1 MAIQNINE
9 LYDQLSSNENFSSFN
24 FGSSDEFKSYL
35 QELPEDK
42 KQKFYNVW
50 LQDQDVT
57 KEQFDSLLKKK
68 EPARTGILSSALGSI
83 DLGSPSV
90 SETEPQTVTPEVTP
104 ITEEGIEDFSVSG
117 KGGPLA
123 GPGKPAPF
131 NWQTY
136 LQDFSRQ
143 NPNFI
148 TTEDWSTGN
157 IYKKVF
163 EKAGFELSSKYGFK
177 NAEELKRA
185 ATGITVPEALK
196 TETQKT
202 SAFRP
207 ASELKGRTF
216 DISATDEQFAGQRKQ
231 IQEQTT
237 KQAPLAKQKIE
248 AAKIALQVEASEKRE
263 ESFLFQERTQNPF
276 SLTNFTIEIPTAG
289 TQMDASGRIT
299 PIYQTVSFQ
308 PTDADIGEIL
318 FKNTKADIDKDID
331 IGRIFGLTTRTFN
344 KENYI
349 KYLETN
355 GRTKEQIDQIINYY
369 VDKYLESISEVDV
382 EEKLAEIE
390 GKDINEKLTKL
401 RQQEDEKGLELLTK
415 QYGPEVAL
423 KARELQ
429 ALMAKRKRPGEAG
442 YDQWSKQMQALQKE
456 MSGLVG
462 GGEQLYNPED
472 GKLYDAASAPE
483 RAVRFKGYLD
493 NAIRLYGNT
502 DIDKLK
508 QIRSKLYDQVK
519 ALEKEYDRMVG
530 PNWRGKEYLKNLA
543 GYVKPEQ
550 YEAMVQAFGK
560 LDQLKAKLSAV
571 NSRILT
577 NTNIEPEAS
586 YGTQQFI
593 KGFKRGFV
601 GGDFAS
607 RYTTQ
612 KDDYNAW
619 IDAASGVIQTTPE
632 QLKKGE
638 ETVTEQ
644 VMGSFGSTV
653 PIMVELAVTRKI
665 SPSAAFLRS
674 SGYLRPITR
683 GVLKVTGNTKF
694 ANFMTDAIANAVQGY
709 TSYGLT
715 SETGMTGV
723 GETFASQTLWDK
735 VGLEKMGKQWAPLL
749 RYLSKTAFGT
759 TGETFEEFMGE
770 FTNSL
775 SNSGFNF
782 EKSAEETFGKD
793 LSEFGKKLAVY
804 ATSSALLSGVFNSP
818 ELFKRH
824 LGIDKVITEAENK
837 LKDPNLNQ
845 TDREAIES
853 SLKMMKNT
861 RDQLLKKETEIA
873 EPVST
878 ILPFSKPSEEMEA
891 PGGVTPPPAEGAEA
905 AAFEAGEG
913 PLETAQPVGAQPVNA
928 QEVNNQLAK
937 EGINDVSLQRVEEYG
952 KEIESGNVDF
962 ERFSPSEQRG
972 LIEGGPIHVAATIIT
987 GKSDRAADTQ
997 DDSND
1002 RQEEIIKEYAQK
1014 KGIWIENAP
1023 AKLKEKYGDPFQSG
1037 KESLVWLDEAR
1048 GVVVKSSVT
1057 DQYPTLREA
1066 LDGITLSNAYFPAAK
1081 ITVVGFGTN
1090 EKGEFEII
1098 TEQPYIQG
1106 VNPTEQEI
1114 KEHFN
1119 KLGFT
1124 ENERMYQGKDAFGNE
1139 EVIFKDAAPKNVIK
1153 TPEGNII
1160 PIDLIA
1166 KINKPELNANGTRTV
1181 PSTVAE
1187 EVTEAAPEA
1196 VGPQVAQKAKPKGDY
1211 KKILKE
1217 RMTKEELN
1225 TVRASLRKTIPDSYT
1240 LEILDAI
1247 AKNEYP
1253 STGFYELDETI
1264 AQIQQD
1270 GLTFGALVNLAMEDE
1285 VLMDKKNLNSKR
1297 ALTDYLLRVGQ
1308 LGRLENLAYRAIEKE
1323 ETAVEPTEVQPSTE
1337 AAPEAVGTQAV
1348 VDNKSSI
1355 KELFKSNS
1363 KLAEVGTEEQYS
1375 KYIDSI
1381 FPDTKVKD
1389 IVYHGSKT
1397 KKPTD
1402 IFVETFVGKNHKIL
1416 GAGKGFY
1423 FTKDFNYSKIF
1434 GETTFS
1440 IINIT
1445 NPTDFNSN
1453 DYDTTEELEA
1463 ATRELSSK
1471 GDGVIDSREN
1481 FYYPK
1486 GEEKLKL
1493 SSSPDY
1499 IVFKPEQIHILGN
1512 QQDIEGFKEFVK
1524 KEEAVGAQKAE
1535 ETTEGSLTK
1544 EIKKAILTDKEI
1556 TETEKKVLNNLFS
1569 TENIS
1574 LEKYRNIFFGYKM
1587 NDFNKINSLLRK
1599 GLAINKENLEKEG
1612 VAPAIAET
1620 IAEDYDDMAKVLS
1633 NTTFSPEEKITL
1645 YRSTN
1650 YLKTDGDKSQNLSD
1664 YEVGDK
1670 ISDAAFVS
1678 TTIDPSR
1685 LDYEKKPLI
1694 KFELNPGD
1702 KINGTYLGG
1711 NEKEFLIDKNTEF
1724 VVKNKEII
1732 DGNTVLTVGLP
1743 FKEEGIGAQPE
1754 VTEAAKAIEARP
1766 ETVQQFEQKAKQV
1779 ASTKENTAF
1788 VQNSVVKNADGTP
1801 LVVYNNTNESEARF
1815 TEGRPTGLF
1824 FTTNAEAFSDY
1835 GKTKFA
1841 AILNLKNPYYSSMS
1855 AVRSAADIQ
1864 KLKDAGYDGVITHP
1878 SYKYDKYVSTLQDE
1892 VAAQEDY
1899 IKNQD
1904 KFNNVEGRD
1913 NRNELDLTKAY
1924 EFIAFNPEQI
1934 KIVESA
1940 DNKSLSATE
1949 QVTQQAPEVT
1959 ETEAKPQIIE
1969 FVENGKP
1976 VKVDLSKLQLVL
1988 EEEFIGEETKK
1999 TGELPSEGM
2008 FSFSIQSEGRKLGEI
2023 GVEFQKDNENMKI
2036 AYSKIFGTAEKEL
2049 ELDHRFVVR
2058 VLQKL
2063 KQFFKKSFKGNFI
2076 YDSNQGKGIG
2086 KKAYGVLAKAIKEEF
2101 GKNLISDTRRSEA
2114 SEALWKSLERDGL
2127 AVNRGEYY
2135 EYILPTEEVG
2145 YGAQNKIVTKQDY
2158 DQAVK
2163 NLRNP
2168 NLPSGFDFSKIGE
2181 LVKAAMY
2188 HIEAGSRKFADF
2200 TKKMV
2205 EQFGRGVKQYL
2216 PNVFRRANNQMQQQQ
2231 VAAPTPAAAPAPTVK
2246 TSAQV
2251 KQDVTNNYNYIVSTN
2266 PNMTEDQIGQ
2276 ELVNRG
2282 FSLGEIKR
2290 FVPQLRNF
2298 WEKQAIDRF
2307 EKFVDDFKGKFQTRR
2322 NEIEDFMQRN
2332 PALDYAQVYDQLK
2345 GEYSDFE
2352 LFKMFYEDGLDG
2364 DVLDNLFG
2372 TEYRQ
2377 TIQRA
2382 IESKNYN
2389 PDFLRDLDKDIKSRK
2404 TLNNLGE
2411 SRSLF
2416 AELQDFATAEQL
2428 LSAAAEVLGLS
2439 GIEEAM
2445 KTMTDELRAENQ
2457 QKKLILETYG
2467 QIIQGNVTEDN
2478 VKLMSEMLSFSGRM
2492 LRMGRGLFMTEKGLA
2507 DLIIKNLET
2516 IEIKQSTIFSKK
2528 KRAFRVSEGNKKKI
2542 QDGVKKYFE
2551 TKGEL
2556 DVATKALQEGVD
2568 SFTED
2573 TFGNFDKAKENHQR
2587 ATQDLK
2593 GLINRLYGSRQP
2605 MFSKFFTSR
2614 TSLGLLRF
2622 ATAAI
2627 GLVGNLENMFANM
2640 PRRGVGKL
2648 LGWTRVLADKIAGAG
2663 VYYRLKT
2670 GKTPLAAEALKRG
2683 TGVGIDPAL
2692 YRSLAYQEGIR
2703 QIKDILFKGLSETS
2717 TSKNNFLEGYAEID
2731 GVKDFQLAFNMM
2743 KKLTMNF
2750 LNKEKFTEEEFATAF
2765 DKMLLALEEKDANGN
2780 PKLALMHSKG
2790 YYTASTLMRG
2800 IFGAIPTITGRA
2812 IALSGDRYFY
2822 KLGFYEFLAA
2832 YANSKGITDPKEVGQ
2847 FIRLHSI
2854 GDSDLTKAAEE
2865 AGNRRI
2871 FAQNNKLVKFNAAAI
2886 GSLEKK
2892 ESSIFGTKI
2901 KKKIEGKG
2909 FQAKAQNIIAAP
2921 VVGTRILLNS
2931 FAPFVRIPSNAIYK
2945 YLRVAFPPYTLFR
2958 AFMAQAMLSSEMNR
2972 YQENY
2977 GLDRN
2982 AEISETKKKKMEAD
2996 RIKLFELQR
3005 MTAQY
3010 WTEFF
3015 QGSQL
3020 YVLAYLLVEAGAVGA
3035 PYGDDEESKK
3045 RARAAGIAQQDAGKI
3060 NLSQLFRSLSGEDR
3074 GRTMQTGDVTFDYRN
3089 LGMLGFVI
3097 SSMAS
3102 IKGAYRTSKLE
3113 QKKMLGTEENMVNT
3127 IGAKMLVESLQNG
3140 ITQLSF
3146 IQNISSLLSALKEG
3160 SFEKSGK
3167 DFVTNLITTTATV
3180 PTLSYGVFSPFD
3192 KTQGISADPFR
3203 NFNPDLEERD
3213 YFMGEVGARVW
3224 TKLTARSP
3232 LYGFGLRDENGE
3244 FVAPLKVLGLTP
3256 SKFYRPQIGP
3266 FGERLYKK
3274 STFWDTRSGSKTDK
3288 FLAFIQASI
3297 DPFSFSDYEGF
3308 VSNVKPY
3315 NEKQKY
3321 KRGDY
3326 VEWNNNVWVVL
3337 RDGLQGISP
3346 KTANIAE
3353 YASENADYF
3362 LIDKKYDFMDP
3373 DQFRRDK
3380 QGSQKTKLLFDF
3392 VNLYEEAVGDRKPY
3406 AVFSKLY
3413 KDPVKF
3419 KDEDGEFA
3427 IYIPIDEQR
3436 KLSIM
3441 RGEAMSRVFDNQT
3454 VESYISAINKAADNE
3469 NMTDSE
3475 YKEYVKDIFKT
3486 YFLGPIDNENNRRG
3500 GLVDKVNEAI
3510 SKVENKP
3517 EYVRIVR
3524 DGIVKSIEEGNLTKD
3539 EFDRLKKIPEAAGFV
3554 NELNEKKLKFRN

>member
-50 LQDQDVT
+50 LQDQDVS

-90 SETEPQTVTPEVTP
+90 SEPQAIVPAPEVTP
-104 ITEEGIEDFSVSG
+104 VVQTPEVAPIVPAPEISAQTVGTQTPEVPEEQMGMEDYSVSG
-117 KGGPLA
+117 AEGGPVDV
-123 GPGKPAPF
+123 GPGKPKPKVFKPDFRTKSQIAAELGTQKEAERIPVK
-131 NWQTY
+131 QT
-136 LQDFSRQ
+136 
-143 NPNFI
+143 PEVI
-148 TTEDWSTGN
+148 
-157 IYKKVF
+157 KKVR
-163 EKAGFELSSKYGFK
+163 EKAIQRKQTVEKEKTENLFKDAGFEFK
-177 NAEELKRA
+177 V
-185 ATGITVPEALK
+185 ATGREIMDQRGTRKEYKTVAKQPSDAEIGEVLLK
-196 TETQKT
+196 NTQ
-202 SAFRP
+202 
-207 ASELKGRTF
+207 
-216 DISATDEQFAGQRKQ
+216 I
-231 IQEQTT
+231 
-237 KQAPLAKQKIE
+237 PLANGVDVGRVFGRPTYVFDNETYTGYLERKGFN
-248 AAKIALQVEASEKRE
+248 RE
-263 ESFLFQERTQNPF
+263 EINELRNYYIDQYIKQN
-276 SLTNFTIEIPTAG
+276 SE
-289 TQMDASGRIT
+289 
-299 PIYQTVSFQ
+299 
-308 PTDADIGEIL
+308 TDA
-318 FKNTKADIDKDID
+318 
-331 IGRIFGLTTRTFN
+331 
-344 KENYI
+344 
-349 KYLETN
+349 ET
-355 GRTKEQIDQIINYY
+355 
-369 VDKYLESISEVDV
+369 
-382 EEKLAEIE
+382 KLAKIE
-390 GKDINEKLTKL
+390 GKDINEKLTKF
-401 RQQEDEKGLELLTK
+401 RQQEDEKGLTLLAG
-415 QYGPEVAL
+415 QYGIDVAE

-429 ALMAKRKRPGEAG
+429 SFMAKRKRPGEAG
-442 YDQWSKQMQALQKE
+442 YDQWNKQLQTLQKE
-456 MSGLVG
+456 MSNLVG
-462 GGEQLYNPED
+462 GGERLYNPED
-472 GKLYDAASAPE
+472 GKLYDAETAPK
-483 RAVRFKGYLD
+483 RAVAFKVALD
-493 NAIRLYGNT
+493 KAIKLYGNT

-508 QIRSKLYDQVK
+508 QIRSALYDQVNF
-519 ALEKEYDRMVG
+519 LEGEYDRMLG
-530 PNWRGKEYLKNLA
+530 SEWRGKAFLKGLS
-543 GYVKPEQ
+543 GTITEQ
-550 YEAMVQAFGK
+550 QKEGLIQTFAK
-560 LDQLKAKLSAV
+560 LDELKAKLSAV

-577 NTNIEPEAS
+577 NTDIEPRTTDKT
-586 YGTQQFI
+586 GQFL
-593 KGFKRGFV
+593 KQLRAGLP
-601 GGDFAS
+601 GGNFAS
-607 RYTTQ
+607 KYQTL
-612 KDDYNAW
+612 KDDYNAY
-619 IDAASGVIQTTPE
+619 IQGIE
-632 QLKKGE
+632 GEIELKKGE
-638 ETVTEQ
+638 AEKGELTFGEQ
-644 VMGSFGSTV
+644 LVGGLGSTI
-653 PIMVELAVTRKI
+653 PIMAEIAITRRI
-665 SPSAAFLRS
+665 TPSAAFLRS
-674 SGYLRPITR
+674 SGYLRPVTR
-683 GVLKVTGNTKF
+683 GVLKTTGSTKF
-694 ANFMTDAIANAVQGY
+694 ANFMTDAVANAVQGY
-709 TSYGLT
+709 ATYAPT
-715 SETGMTGV
+715 SETGVTGV
-723 GETFASQTLWDK
+723 GETLFSQTIWDK
-735 VGLEKMGKQWAPLL
+735 VGLEKMGAKWAPVL
-749 RYLSKTAFGT
+749 RYLSKTALGT
-759 TGETFEEFMGE
+759 TGETIEEFVGE
-770 FTNSL
+770 FSNNL
-775 SNSGFNF
+775 SETGFDWS
-782 EKSAEETFGKD
+782 KSAEETFGKD
-793 LSEFGKKLAVY
+793 ISEFGKKLALY
-804 ATSSALLSGVFNSP
+804 ASTSALLSGVYNSP
-818 ELFKRH
+818 ELAIKSLR
-824 LGIDKVITEAENK
+824 INEVIAESENK
-837 LKDPNLNQ
+837 LQDPNLSQ
-845 TDREAIES
+845 TDREAIKS
-853 SLKMMKNT
+853 SLEMMKKT
-861 RDQLLKKETEIA
+861 KEQLTAKKTEEEIP

-878 ILPFSKPSEEMEA
+878 IGEITAEEMPA
-891 PGGVTPPPAEGAEA
+891 PEGVTPPVEGAEA
-905 AAFEAGEG
+905 AAFEVGEG
-913 PLETAQPVGAQPVNA
+913 PLETPQAVGAQPVSA
-928 QEVNNQLAK
+928 QEVNKELAK
-937 EGINDVSLQRVEEYG
+937 EGITDVSLQRVEDYG
-952 KEIESGNVDF
+952 KQIESGNADF

-972 LIEGGPIHVAATIIT
+972 LIEGGPVHVAATIIT

-1014 KGIWIENAP
+1014 KGIWMENAP
-1023 AKLKEKYGDPFQSG
+1023 AKLKEKYGDPFESG
-1037 KESLVWLDEAR
+1037 KESLVWIDEAR

-1124 ENERMYQGKDAFGNE
+1124 ENERLYQGKDAFGNE

-1153 TPEGNII
+1153 TPEGNIV

-1181 PSTVAE
+1181 PSTVTE
-1187 EVTEAAPEA
+1187 EVTEEETIESKTLRAVESLFEKYKNSPLIKQYIEESKRTNNPIDDRAYARIVDTYFDELPIEVKRYLEYDAPATDFETPEGYSPYYKGFGYNRSEETGHTPGIHGSHITTLRENVFQQRSEAAPEA
-1196 VGPQVAQKAKPKGDY
+1196 VGAQP
-1211 KKILKE
+1211 
-1217 RMTKEELN
+1217 
-1225 TVRASLRKTIPDSYT
+1225 
-1240 LEILDAI
+1240 
-1247 AKNEYP
+1247 
-1253 STGFYELDETI
+1253 
-1264 AQIQQD
+1264 
-1270 GLTFGALVNLAMEDE
+1270 E
-1285 VLMDKKNLNSKR
+1285 V
-1297 ALTDYLLRVGQ
+1297 
-1308 LGRLENLAYRAIEKE
+1308 
-1323 ETAVEPTEVQPSTE
+1323 TEQ
-1337 AAPEAVGTQAV
+1337 APEV
-1348 VDNKSSI
+1348 
-1355 KELFKSNS
+1355 
-1363 KLAEVGTEEQYS
+1363 
-1375 KYIDSI
+1375 
-1381 FPDTKVKD
+1381 
-1389 IVYHGSKT
+1389 
-1397 KKPTD
+1397 
-1402 IFVETFVGKNHKIL
+1402 
-1416 GAGKGFY
+1416 
-1423 FTKDFNYSKIF
+1423 
-1434 GETTFS
+1434 
-1440 IINIT
+1440 
-1445 NPTDFNSN
+1445 
-1453 DYDTTEELEA
+1453 
-1463 ATRELSSK
+1463 
-1471 GDGVIDSREN
+1471 
-1481 FYYPK
+1481 
-1486 GEEKLKL
+1486 
-1493 SSSPDY
+1493 
-1499 IVFKPEQIHILGN
+1499 
-1512 QQDIEGFKEFVK
+1512 
-1524 KEEAVGAQKAE
+1524 
-1535 ETTEGSLTK
+1535 TEGSLSK
-1544 EIKKAILTDKEI
+1544 EIKKSIPTAKELTAK
-1556 TETEKKVLNNLFS
+1556 EKKVLNDLSS
-1569 TENIS
+1569 TENIT
-1574 LEKYRNIFFGYKM
+1574 LEEYKKVFSRYKI
-1587 NDFNKINSLLRK
+1587 NDFKVINDLLRK
-1599 GLAINKENLEKEG
+1599 GLPVNKENLVKQG
-1612 VAPAIAET
+1612 VAPITAEV
-1620 IAEDYDDMAKVLS
+1620 IEEDYNNVVRILS
-1633 NTTFSPEEKITL
+1633 NTTFSPKEKITL
-1645 YRSTN
+1645 YRSTD
-1650 YLKTDGDKSQNLSD
+1650 YIKAEGAKLQDLSK
-1664 YEVGDK
+1664 YKVGDK

-1678 TTIDPSR
+1678 TTIDENKFKDVKTS
-1685 LDYEKKPLI
+1685 LI

-1702 KINGTYLGG
+1702 QINGTYLAG

-1724 VVKNKEII
+1724 VVKNKEIVN
-1732 DGNTVLTVGLP
+1732 GNTVLTVGLP
-1743 FKEEGIGAQPE
+1743 STAPKD
-1754 VTEAAKAIEARP
+1754 V
-1766 ETVQQFEQKAKQV
+1766 FE
-1779 ASTKENTAF
+1779 
-1788 VQNSVVKNADGTP
+1788 
-1801 LVVYNNTNESEARF
+1801 
-1815 TEGRPTGLF
+1815 
-1824 FTTNAEAFSDY
+1824 
-1835 GKTKFA
+1835 
-1841 AILNLKNPYYSSMS
+1841 
-1855 AVRSAADIQ
+1855 
-1864 KLKDAGYDGVITHP
+1864 
-1878 SYKYDKYVSTLQDE
+1878 
-1892 VAAQEDY
+1892 
-1899 IKNQD
+1899 
-1904 KFNNVEGRD
+1904 
-1913 NRNELDLTKAY
+1913 
-1924 EFIAFNPEQI
+1924 
-1934 KIVESA
+1934 
-1940 DNKSLSATE
+1940 
-1949 QVTQQAPEVT
+1949 
-1959 ETEAKPQIIE
+1959 
-1969 FVENGKP
+1969 
-1976 VKVDLSKLQLVL
+1976 
-1988 EEEFIGEETKK
+1988 
-1999 TGELPSEGM
+1999 
-2008 FSFSIQSEGRKLGEI
+2008 
-2023 GVEFQKDNENMKI
+2023 
-2036 AYSKIFGTAEKEL
+2036 
-2049 ELDHRFVVR
+2049 
-2058 VLQKL
+2058 
-2063 KQFFKKSFKGNFI
+2063 
-2076 YDSNQGKGIG
+2076 
-2086 KKAYGVLAKAIKEEF
+2086 
-2101 GKNLISDTRRSEA
+2101 
-2114 SEALWKSLERDGL
+2114 
-2127 AVNRGEYY
+2127 
-2135 EYILPTEEVG
+2135 
-2145 YGAQNKIVTKQDY
+2145 YGAQNKIITKQKY
-2158 DQAVK
+2158 DEAVK

-2231 VAAPTPAAAPAPTVK
+2231 AAAPTPTAAPAPVVK

-2298 WEKQAIDRF
+2298 WEKQAIDTF
-2307 EKFVDDFKGKFQTRR
+2307 EKFVDDFKGKFQSRR

-2332 PALDYAQVYDQLK
+2332 PGLDYAQVYDQLK
-2345 GEYSDFE
+2345 GKYSDFE

-2428 LSAAAEVLGLS
+2428 LSAAADVLGLS

-2445 KTMTDELRAENQ
+2445 KTMTDELRAENE

-2605 MFSKFFTSR
+2605 MFSRFFTSM

-2622 ATAAI
+2622 ATAAV
-2627 GLVGNLENMFANM
+2627 GLVGNLENMFASM

-2717 TSKNNFLEGYAEID
+2717 TSQKNFLEGYAEID

-2800 IFGAIPTITGRA
+2800 LFGAIPSITGRA

-2931 FAPFVRIPSNAIYK
+2931 FAPFVRIPSNAIHK
-2945 YLRVAFPPYTLFR
+2945 YLRIAFPPYTLVR
-2958 AFMAQAMLSSEMNR
+2958 ASIAQAMLSSEMNR

-2996 RIKLFELQR
+2996 RIKLFEQQR

-3146 IQNISSLLSALKEG
+3146 IQNISSLLGALKEG
-3160 SFEKSGK
+3160 GFEKAGK
-3167 DFVTNLITTTATV
+3167 DFATNLITTTATV

-3232 LYGFGLRDENGE
+3232 LYGFGMRDENGE

-3441 RGEAMSRVFDNQT
+3441 RGEAMSRVFDDQT
-3454 VESYISAINKAADNE
+3454 VESYISAIDKAADNE

-3486 YFLGPIDNENNRRG
+3486 YFLGPIDNENNRGG

-3517 EYVRIVR
+3517 EYIRIVR
-3524 DGIVKSIEEGNLTKD
+3524 DGIVKSIEEGNLTKE
-3539 EFDRLKKIPEAAGFV
+3539 EFDRLKKISEAAGFV